1 MIAAGKASARAPR
14 LAIVVSH
21 PIQHFTPFYRALAEE
36 SGVTSRVFFASRIG
50 LERYHDAEM
59 KADIAWSMNL
69 TDGYDHEF
77 LPGANRIKHV
87 APLAVNNDGVGA
99 ALDRFAPDSLLLY
112 GYNLLTTLKALL
124 WARRRGVPAIMTSDS
139 ELRSQRS
146 GGKAALKAALIP
158 LVLRQFRAF
167 LTIGD
172 NNEAYFRHYGVPASR
187 LFRAPLTIDET
198 VYRQARA
205 ERARLRSEF
214 RAAHD
219 LRLDD
224 FVVLFVGKLV
234 PRKRPADLLRA
245 ARRVDDSRLRLV
257 FAGDGELRE
266 GLEAEARQSGVSA
279 RFLGF
284 VNLDALPAV
293 YAAADVL
300 AHPSEADPHP
310 LICSE
315 GACVGLP
322 LLLSDRVGAL
332 GATDIARPGV
342 NALAFPCGDTG
353 ALGDALANLID
364 DPSTCATMS
373 AASQRVYHEL
383 DMRRSLDGLLAA
395 LRFCAREGA
404 KS

>member
-1 MIAAGKASARAPR
+1 MNPSFETSARAPR
-14 LAIVVSH
+14 LGIVVSH
-21 PIQHFTPFYRALAEE
+21 PIQHFTPFYRALAQEG
-36 SGVTSRVFFASRIG
+36 GVASRVFFASRIG
-50 LERYHDAEM
+50 LESYHDGEM
-59 KADIAWSMNL
+59 KTDIAWSMDL
-69 TDGYDHEF
+69 TAGYDHEF
-77 LPGANRIKHV
+77 LPGAERIKNI

-99 ALDRFAPDSLLLY
+99 ALDRFAPDAVLLY
-112 GYNLLTTLKALL
+112 GYNLLTTLKALV
-124 WARRRGVPAIMTSDS
+124 WARRRGIPAIMTSDS
-139 ELRSQRS
+139 ELRSERS
-146 GGKAALKAALIP
+146 PARAALKAAILP

-198 VYRQARA
+198 AYRKARA
-205 ERARLRSEF
+205 ERARLRDEF

-219 LRLDD
+219 LRPDD

-245 ARRVDDSRLRLV
+245 APRIDNSRLRLL
-257 FAGDGELRE
+257 FAGDGELRAA
-266 GLEAEARQSGVSA
+266 LEAEARQSGVSA
-279 RFLGF
+279 TFLGF
-284 VNLDALPAV
+284 VNVDALPAV

-332 GATDIARPGV
+332 GPTDIARPGV
-342 NALAFPCGDTG
+342 NARAFPCGDAT
-353 ALGDALANLID
+353 ALGDELAKLID
-364 DPSTCATMS
+364 DPTACAAMS
-373 AASQRVYHEL
+373 EASQRIYDEL

-404 KS
+404 

>member
-1 MIAAGKASARAPR
+1 MISAGKTATGAPR

-21 PIQHFTPFYRALAEE
+21 PIQHFTPFYRALARE
-36 SGVTSRVFFASRIG
+36 SGVASRVFFASRIG

-59 KADIAWSMNL
+59 KADIAWAMDL
-69 TDGYDHEF
+69 TAGYDHEF
-77 LPGANRIKHV
+77 LPGADRIKHV
-87 APLAVNNDGVGA
+87 APLAVNNGGVGA
-99 ALDRFAPDSLLLY
+99 ALDHFAPDAVLLY

-139 ELRSQRS
+139 ELRSERS
-146 GGKAALKAALIP
+146 GGKAALKSAILP
-158 LVLRQFRAF
+158 LALRQFSAF

-172 NNEAYFRHYGVPASR
+172 NNEAYFRHYGVPPSR

-198 VYRQARA
+198 VYRKARA
-205 ERARLRSEF
+205 ERDRLRSEF

-219 LRLDD
+219 LRPDD
-224 FVVLFVGKLV
+224 FVVLFVGKLIA
-234 PRKRPADLLRA
+234 RKRPADLVRA
-245 ARRVDDSRLRLV
+245 ARRVGGSRLRLL

-266 GLEAEARQSGVSA
+266 ALIDEARRSGVSA

-284 VNLDALPAV
+284 VNVDALPAV

-332 GATDIARPGV
+332 GASDIARPGV
-342 NALAFPCGDTG
+342 NALAFRCGDVT
-353 ALGDALANLID
+353 ALGDELARLID
-364 DPSTCATMS
+364 DAAACAAMS
-373 AASQRVYHEL
+373 QASRRVYDEL

-395 LRFCAREGA
+395 LRFCVHPGA
-404 KS
+404 GA